1 MKNSITISDIAAILL
16 LLSLTGCKPSG
27 AVITENPPS
36 KSTGASDSRGFD
48 PLELPQDKIII
59 PREHPQTGP
68 LGMADDQS
76 PDSSKNY
83 LSLNTTR
90 LVPMVTYD
98 TLSNQIYRVQ
108 LATTRLFGEARKIVN
123 VAEEIFDLPVIID
136 YEVPNFKV
144 RVGGFSDRTQAE
156 VYQEKCRSAG
166 YKTAWI
172 VMVNLNVRSLEP
184 LYLELPA
191 MVPHDTLDDDATD
204 NERQP

>member
-1 MKNSITISDIAAILL
+1 MKNSNTISDIAAILL

-27 AVITENPPS
+27 AVITEKPSS
-36 KSTGASDSRGFD
+36 KSSGASDSRGFD
-48 PLELPQDKIII
+48 PLELPQDKTII

-68 LGMADDQS
+68 LGTANDQS
-76 PDSSKNY
+76 PDSSMGY
-83 LSLNTTR
+83 LTLDTTR
-90 LVPMVTYD
+90 LIQMVTYD

-108 LATTRLFGEARKIVN
+108 LATTRLFGEARKIVS
-123 VAEEIFDLPVIID
+123 VAEEIFDLPVIVD

-144 RVGGFSDRTQAE
+144 RVGGFADRTQAE

-184 LYLELPA
+184 LYLDLPA
-191 MVPHDTLDDDATD
+191 MVPHDTLNNDTTD
-204 NERQP
+204 NERHP